1 MKAIARKDLV
11 VGVEYTLDG
20 SRRNKAHYVGKNE
33 PNDEIFFIS
42 SKPTAYFED
51 EDGFIPFPLTGDPF
65 FLEEDI

>member
-20 SRRNKAHYVGKNE
+20 SRMNKAHYVGKNE
-33 PNDEIFFIS
+33 PNDEVFFIS
-42 SKPTAYFED
+42 SKRTAYFED
-51 EDGFIPFPLTGDPF
+51 EDGFIPFTLTGDPF